1 MNMEEKLKM
10 FEPIRIGKH
19 LVKNRLVQC
28 PAANLLCSDTGMIT
42 PEAIE
47 WTKARAKG
55 GFGVVTVGQSMVN
68 PTPPAMSGYVVD
80 LTTDKCING
89 LYRIS
94 EVIHQFGAKASLE
107 LVYMDFGFKEE
118 DAEMSEE
125 DMSKIRTEDSSGIND
140 KMANKLP
147 ADLSVADIKRIER
160 YYIDAAVRVKRAN
173 FDMVLVHGAHG
184 MFISDFLSAQRNKR
198 TDEYG
203 GCFENRCRIVDEI
216 LDGIREAVGPD
227 MAIEYRLSAEEK
239 TQGGLTLEEQ
249 LKFAQHIQDK
259 IDILYVSAGVLEND
273 EKAIYTFPTAY
284 MPRGVNVHYAAEF
297 KKLLHIPVGTV
308 GGIDLPMAEEILRRG
323 DADVV
328 TMMRATIA
336 DPEAINKARCGKW
349 DEIRPCVRCNT
360 CINQPHYFFLPVRCA
375 VNPAAGREADLLRIP
390 EPKKAMHVVVVG
402 GGPGGM
408 EAARTASA
416 RGHKVTLL
424 EKAPELGGMLI
435 TASSNKLKPDMRR
448 YLEWSVRRTMA
459 DSNIQLRLN
468 TEASPELVKSLKPDA
483 VIVALGAEPLFPP
496 IPGIQQSVWAGN
508 VEMGKAEAGKR
519 VVICGGGMTGLECG
533 ASLAKEGHQ
542 VTIVEMA
549 PFAQILTSG
558 PVFNLVNLSIILREN
573 GAVLMNETTVKAMDA
588 HSVTVEDKDGKEQV
602 LTCDTVINALGLRA
616 KFEEASAYNDC
627 CQTVYT
633 IGDCS
638 GPRGTVW
645 KAVTGG
651 FNAAMELY

>member
-1 MNMEEKLKM
+1 MSEKLKM
-10 FEPIRIGKH
+10 FQPITIRGHVI
-19 LVKNRLVQC
+19 KNRLVQC
-28 PAANLLCSDTGMIT
+28 PAANLLCTDTGVVT
-42 PEAIE
+42 QETIE

-89 LYRIS
+89 LYRVS
-94 EVIHQFGAKASLE
+94 EAIHQFGAMASLE
-107 LVYMDFGFKEE
+107 LVYMDFGFKDE
-118 DAEMSEE
+118 DVDMTEE
-125 DMSKIRTEDSSGIND
+125 DMSKVRTEDSSGIND

-147 ADLSVADIKRIER
+147 ADLSLADIRRIEG

-184 MFISDFLSAQRNKR
+184 MFISDFLSAARNKR

-203 GCFENRCRIVDEI
+203 GSFENRCRIVDEI
-216 LDGIREAVGPD
+216 LDGIRAAVGPE
-227 MAIEYRLSAEEK
+227 MAIEYRISAEEK
-239 TQGGLTLEEQ
+239 TDGGLTLDDQ
-249 LKFAQHIQDK
+249 LRFAKHIQDK

-273 EKAIYTFPTAY
+273 EKALYTFPTAY
-284 MPRGVNVHYAAEF
+284 MPRGINVHYAAEF
-297 KKLLHIPVGTV
+297 KKVLHIPVGTV
-308 GGIDLPMAEEILRRG
+308 GGIDMRMAEEILERG
-323 DADVV
+323 DADLV

-349 DEIRPCVRCNT
+349 DDIRPCVRCNT

-375 VNPAAGREADLLRIP
+375 VNPKAGREADVLRIP
-390 EPKKAMHVVVVG
+390 QPRCCQKVVVIG

-408 EAARTASA
+408 EAARTASE
-416 RGHKVTLL
+416 RGHKVVLI
-424 EKAPELGGMLI
+424 EKASELGGMLI
-435 TASSNKLKPDMRR
+435 TAASNKLKSDMRD
-448 YLEWSVRRTMA
+448 YLDWSIRHTLS
-459 DSNIQLRLN
+459 DSNIEVRLGVCA
-468 TEASPELVKSLKPDA
+468 TPEMVKAENPDA
-483 VIVALGAEPLFPP
+483 VIIAIGAEPAFPP
-496 IPGIQQSVWAGN
+496 IPGIESTVWAGK
-508 VEMGKAEAGKR
+508 VERGEASVGKR
-519 VVICGGGMTGLECG
+519 VVICGGGMTGMECG

-558 PVFNLVNLSIILREN
+558 PVFNLVNLSILLREN
-573 GAVLMNETTVKAMDA
+573 GAEFMSETKVKAITA
-588 HSVTVEDKDGKEQV
+588 NSVTVTMSDGSEKLIE
-602 LTCDTVINALGLRA
+602 CDSVINALGMKA
-616 KFEEASAYNDC
+616 KLAEAMDFDDC
-627 CQTVYT
+627 CQTVYR

-651 FNAAMELY
+651 FNAAMEIY